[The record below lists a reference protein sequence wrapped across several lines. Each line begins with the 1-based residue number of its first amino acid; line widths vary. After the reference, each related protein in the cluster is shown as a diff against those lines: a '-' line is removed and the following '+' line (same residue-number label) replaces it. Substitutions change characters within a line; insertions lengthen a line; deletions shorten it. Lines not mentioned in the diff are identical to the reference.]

1 MYELYKNAIS
11 TIQKPALL
19 ADMDNFNENIALT
32 LARNKAGKKIRIA
45 TKSLRCTYLLQY
57 ILAQSDVFQGLMCFT
72 AKEAIF
78 LAKKGFDDLL
88 LGYPCIDI
96 ADIQAIGEYVKQGK
110 KIIFMVDS
118 ETHLAILQTQ
128 AEQLGITFSVCI
140 DIDMS
145 VDFPGLHFGVWR
157 SAIRNLADL
166 QAFVSASKQYKQ
178 VKIIGLMG
186 YEAQIAGVA
195 DNSPFQGIKNP
206 IIRLL
211 KKLSRKTYT
220 NFRSEAV
227 KRLKNEGITLEFVNG
242 GGTGSMEWT
251 GEEESV
257 TEITVGSA
265 FYGSSLFDYYTAFRY
280 KAALFF
286 ALPIVRIPKKGT
298 YTCLGGGYIASG
310 SVGLEKQPTVFLPK
324 GATLTDL
331 EGAGEVMTPILY
343 EGDLAI
349 GDPVFFRHAKAGEI
363 CERFMEIHLLSKGKI
378 IEIVATYRGE
388 GGCFL

>member
-11 TIQKPALL
+11 NIQMPALL
-19 ADMDNFNENIALT
+19 ADMDNLQENINLT
-32 LARNKAGKKIRIA
+32 LARNKTGKKIRIA
-45 TKSLRCTYLLQY
+45 TKSIRCTYLLQY
-57 ILAQSDVFQGLMCFT
+57 ILRQSNIFQGLMCFT
-72 AKEAIF
+72 AQEAIF

-88 LGYPCIDI
+88 IGYPCVDI
-96 ADIQAIGEYVKQGK
+96 TDIQAIGAYIKQGK

-128 AEQLGITFSVCI
+128 AEKLGITFSVCI

-157 SAIRNLADL
+157 SSIRNLADL
-166 QAFVSASKQYKQ
+166 QAFVSISKQYKQ
-178 VKIIGLMG
+178 VKITGLMG

-195 DNSPFQGIKNP
+195 DNSPFQNIKNP

-211 KKLSRKTYT
+211 KRLSRKTYT
-220 NFRSEAV
+220 NFRSDAV
-227 KRLKNEGITLEFVNG
+227 KLLENEEINLEFVNG
-242 GGTGSMEWT
+242 GGTGSIEWT
-251 GEEESV
+251 GAEENV

-265 FYGSSLFDYYTAFRY
+265 FYGASLFDYYKAFRY

-286 ALPIVRIPKKGT
+286 ALPIVRIPQKGT

-310 SVGLEKQPTVFLPK
+310 SIGLEKQPIVFLPK
-324 GATLTDL
+324 GAKLTDL

-343 EGDLAI
+343 EGSLAI

-378 IEIVATYRGE
+378 REIVATYRGE